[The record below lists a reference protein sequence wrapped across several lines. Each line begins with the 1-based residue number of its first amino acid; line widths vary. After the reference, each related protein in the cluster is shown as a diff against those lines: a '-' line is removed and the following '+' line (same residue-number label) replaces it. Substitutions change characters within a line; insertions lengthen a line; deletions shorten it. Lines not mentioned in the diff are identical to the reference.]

1 MLFRSVSQSRSHY
14 WQLSALRA
22 TNVVEFFIREVG
34 LDPRK
39 ISATAYA
46 DTRPL
51 VPNTTPENRARN
63 RRIEV
68 ILLTGELMQ
77 MKPNPKSLTNLD
89 LIERKRS
96 LIEEKLEQDS
106 KSASGTGK

>member
-1 MLFRSVSQSRSHY
+1 
-14 WQLSALRA
+14 
-22 TNVVEFFIREVG
+22 VEFFIREVG

-89 LIERKRS
+89 LIERKRG

-106 KSASGTGK
+106 KSSQGTPK

>member
-1 MLFRSVSQSRSHY
+1 MQPHSYLIVREFALFGKETNADLRVEGNTDNQPIEMRTRKPSHVQTN

-46 DTRPL
+46 DTRPHY
-51 VPNTTPENRARN
+51 
-63 RRIEV
+63 
-68 ILLTGELMQ
+68 
-77 MKPNPKSLTNLD
+77 
-89 LIERKRS
+89 
-96 LIEEKLEQDS
+96 
-106 KSASGTGK
+106 